1 MRERRA
7 RRSGEGCPSGSARP
21 RAEGRPPCIWAAE
34 KRAKQQK
41 APPCR
46 CAANKTPSYATRW
59 VASRAFTLP
68 SSILRWEVC
77 NPAAELR
84 LPNKKCWIIS
94 YGADAHSRVTPA
106 AGSLVGISAVQASVL
121 SALYQLYSIICGER
135 LYSSSSSSRKSY
147 SSLSLSRKISATRSN
162 SSSS

>member
-7 RRSGEGCPSGSARP
+7 HRSGDGCPSGSARP
-21 RAEGRPPCIWAAE
+21 RAEGRPPCVWAAE

-77 NPAAELR
+77 NPAAEFR

-106 AGSLVGISAVQASVL
+106 AGSSVGISAVQASVL
-121 SALYQLYSIICGER
+121 SALYQLYSVICGER

>member
-46 CAANKTPSYATRW
+46 CAADKTPSYATRW